1 MGSEHERLG
10 SKCEMQETTNVQ
22 QSKAAGRSIAWDA
35 LISSAIAATI
45 AVATGALLAVLV
57 CVPYDQVFGLPTSLC
72 VGLKYTA
79 SVVVFATGLSSGR
92 LTERP
97 FVCQT
102 EAAALAVRHGLV
114 T

>member
-1 MGSEHERLG
+1 M
-10 SKCEMQETTNVQ
+10 KETTNVQ
-22 QSKAAGRSIAWDA
+22 QAQSAGQSTVWNA
-35 LISSAIAATI
+35 LI
-45 AVATGALLAVLV
+45 AVAIGALLAVLV
-57 CVPYDQVFGLPTSLC
+57 CVPYDQVFGLSTGLC
-72 VGLKYTA
+72 AGLRYTA
-79 SVVVFATGLSSGR
+79 SVAVFATGLSSGR